1 MEFDYIYS
9 AVYVEINYDVEGVST
24 PNGSATVYIAIC
36 AAITIIVFAV
46 LVLASIKPKWS
57 K

>member
-1 MEFDYIYS
+1 MDFDYIYS
-9 AVYVEINYDVEGVST
+9 AVYVDINYDVEGIST
-24 PNGSATVYIAIC
+24 PNGSATVYITIC
-36 AAITIIVFAV
+36 AAITIIVFAI